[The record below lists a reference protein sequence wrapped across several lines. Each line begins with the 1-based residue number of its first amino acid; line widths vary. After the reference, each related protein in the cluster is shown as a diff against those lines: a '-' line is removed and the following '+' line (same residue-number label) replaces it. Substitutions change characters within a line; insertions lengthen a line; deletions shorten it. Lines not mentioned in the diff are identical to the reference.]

1 MRVMPHV
8 SNVMLQIEQVN
19 IKENFQVRK
28 KNTTLCLQNEKS
40 TSKSWGPVVKRRQGL
55 HLASHFNTIE
65 NLQHMLE

>member
-1 MRVMPHV
+1 MPHV
-8 SNVMLQIEQVN
+8 NNVMLQIEQVN
-19 IKENFQVRK
+19 KKENFQVRK

-40 TSKSWGPVVKRRQGL
+40 TSKSWGLVVKRRQGL